1 MVSESLLLQ
10 NLHALLCDNLDDSV
24 MIEIFYCQVEVNV
37 SQDRSYAINFLASL
51 SDWRDNEKSF
61 FLKNDK
67 HF

>member
-37 SQDRSYAINFLASL
+37 SQDRSYAINCLASL
-51 SDWRDNEKSF
+51 SDRRDSEKSF

>member
-1 MVSESLLLQ
+1 MVSKSLLLQ
-10 NLHALLCDNLDDSV
+10 NLQALLCDNLDDSV
-24 MIEIFYCQVEVNV
+24 MIEIFYYQVEVNV

-51 SDWRDNEKSF
+51 SDRRDNEKSF

>member
-10 NLHALLCDNLDDSV
+10 NLQALLCDNLDDSV

-51 SDWRDNEKSF
+51 SDRRNNEKSF

>member
-1 MVSESLLLQ
+1 
-10 NLHALLCDNLDDSV
+10 

-37 SQDRSYAINFLASL
+37 SQDRSYAINCLASL
-51 SDWRDNEKSF
+51 SDRRDNEKSF

>member
-10 NLHALLCDNLDDSV
+10 NLQALLCDNIDDSV
-24 MIEIFYCQVEVNV
+24 MIEIFNCQVEVNV

-51 SDWRDNEKSF
+51 SDRRDNEKYF

>member
-24 MIEIFYCQVEVNV
+24 MIEIFYSQVEVNV

-51 SDWRDNEKSF
+51 SDRRDNEKSF
-61 FLKNDK
+61 FLKNNI